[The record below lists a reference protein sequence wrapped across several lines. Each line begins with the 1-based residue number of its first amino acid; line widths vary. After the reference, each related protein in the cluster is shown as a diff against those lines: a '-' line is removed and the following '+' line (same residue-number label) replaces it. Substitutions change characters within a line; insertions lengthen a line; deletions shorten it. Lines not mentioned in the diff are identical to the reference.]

1 VDQRWAW
8 PLRMVAIYGWM
19 LSQIRP
25 SDFEAFLS
33 YAPRIVGQ
41 GGCLNRRALLHL
53 CADAFLQCPK
63 AIHTW
68 ASMVADDGLP
78 GVSAGNP
85 ESTATGYARMSVKVA
100 NQCDLAIHCNKASCE
115 QMQAEQEQVPR
126 RVVTE
131 VGMISEAPPCKRQKQ
146 GQNDT
151 GESAAGDLARK
162 AGMVVVDNV
171 VWKELLLLAAN
182 LRCHACR
189 RVAPA
194 TDVGGSPQIC
204 FGSRGLLERLPSTLR
219 LWPY

>member
-1 VDQRWAW
+1 
-8 PLRMVAIYGWM
+8 
-19 LSQIRP
+19 
-25 SDFEAFLS
+25 
-33 YAPRIVGQ
+33 
-41 GGCLNRRALLHL
+41 
-53 CADAFLQCPK
+53 
-63 AIHTW
+63 
-68 ASMVADDGLP
+68 MVADDGLP

-100 NQCDLAIHCNKASCE
+100 NQCDLAINCNKASCE

-182 LRCHACR
+182 FDATHAGGLPLPQTWGEARKFVSVLEDFLKDFPARFGCGHTDRRAALIPQNAKYCR
-189 RVAPA
+189 KSMTRKIVLWAQSCSPERAWQDWTAGMLAEVCPDPTGDLGHLNPA
-194 TDVGGSPQIC
+194 QQA
-204 FGSRGLLERLPSTLR
+204 
-219 LWPY
+219 

>member
-1 VDQRWAW
+1 MKDSTISAAPSHCVPPTLTKQCACRANCGSTACERAKKASTKAKNQWGVFLVDQRWAW

-85 ESTATGYARMSVKVA
+85 ESTATGYARMSVKVV
-100 NQCDLAIHCNKASCE
+100 NQCDLAINCNKASCE
-115 QMQAEQEQVPR
+115 QMQA
-126 RVVTE
+126 
-131 VGMISEAPPCKRQKQ
+131 
-146 GQNDT
+146 
-151 GESAAGDLARK
+151 
-162 AGMVVVDNV
+162 
-171 VWKELLLLAAN
+171 
-182 LRCHACR
+182 
-189 RVAPA
+189 
-194 TDVGGSPQIC
+194 
-204 FGSRGLLERLPSTLR
+204 
-219 LWPY
+219 